1 MSTSAT
7 SRPLEGIKVLD
18 LSRVLAGPYC
28 ASLLNDLGAEV
39 IKIEMPGK
47 GDDSRDF
54 TPHIHG
60 ESTYFMLLNH
70 GKKSLTLNLK
80 SPQGRAVLEQLI
92 EGADVLV
99 ENFRPGVTTRLGIDY
114 DAVKKINPKLVY
126 ASISGF
132 GQHGPLA
139 HKAAYDHVIQ
149 AMGGIMQV
157 TGWANGEPTRVGDA
171 IGDVVSGLYC
181 SWGILAALLQRGISG
196 LGQHVD
202 VAMLDAMVSMQMVSL
217 TQLLGGIPLAGRLGN
232 AHPISAPMDSYR
244 AADGY
249 LVIAVAND
257 SLFRRL
263 AQTIG
268 KPEVVQD
275 VRFATDPQRLKHQ
288 YALRV
293 LIEEWL
299 HDKTVDGALA
309 LLDADGIP
317 AAPVWGL
324 DQLLQSPHAAE
335 RGLLHQVKH
344 PVAGEISILPQPVKL
359 SGMHQIPDL
368 MPPRLGEHTRAILSA
383 QLGLSSQE
391 MDTLE
396 QQGVI

>member
-1 MSTSAT
+1 MSVSAT

-54 TPHIHG
+54 TPHVNG

-92 EGADVLV
+92 ESADVLV

-132 GQHGPLA
+132 GQQGPLA

-157 TGWANGEPTRVGDA
+157 TGWANGAPTRGGDA
-171 IGDVVSGLYC
+171 IGDVVSGLYG
-181 SWGILAALLQRGISG
+181 SWGILAALLQRGITG

-217 TQLLGGIPLAGRLGN
+217 TQLLGGMPLAGRLGN

-257 SLFRRL
+257 SLFLRL
-263 AQTIG
+263 AQAIG
-268 KPEVVQD
+268 KPEIVQD
-275 VRFATDPQRLKHQ
+275 ARFATDPQRLKHQ
-288 YALRV
+288 YELRV

-299 HDKTVDGALA
+299 HDKTVVVALA
-309 LLDADGIP
+309 LLDAGGIP

-324 DQLLQSPHAAE
+324 DELLQSPHAAE
-335 RGLLHQVKH
+335 RGLLHQVMH

-359 SGMHQIPDL
+359 SGMNQLPDL
-368 MPPRLGEHTRAILSA
+368 MPPQLGEHTRAILSA

-391 MDTLE
+391 MDTLA

>member
-1 MSTSAT
+1 MTTHNA
-7 SRPLEGIKVLD
+7 SRPLQGVKVLD

-39 IKIEMPGK
+39 TKIEMPET
-47 GDDSRDF
+47 GDDSRAF
-54 TPHIHG
+54 TPHLNG

-80 SPQGRAVLEQLI
+80 SPEGRALLEQLI
-92 EGADVLV
+92 ESADVLV
-99 ENFRPGVTTRLGIDY
+99 ENFRPGVTARLGLDY
-114 DAVKKINPKLVY
+114 DAVNKINPKLIY

-132 GQHGPLA
+132 GQQGPLA

-181 SWGILAALLQRGISG
+181 SWGILAALLQRGKTG

-217 TQLLGGIPLAGRLGN
+217 TQLLGGMPLAGRLGN
-232 AHPISAPMDSYR
+232 SHPISAPMDSYR

-263 AQTIG
+263 ADSIG
-268 KPEVVQD
+268 KPELTQD
-275 VRFATDPQRLKHQ
+275 ARFATDPQRLKHQ
-288 YALRV
+288 YELRV
-293 LIEEWL
+293 LIEAWL
-299 HDKTVDGALA
+299 HDKSIVEALA
-309 LLDADGIP
+309 LLDQFGIP

-324 DQLLQSPHAAE
+324 DEVLKSPHVVE
-335 RGLLHQVKH
+335 RGLLHQVIH
-344 PVAGEISILPQPVKL
+344 PVAGEVTILPQPVKM
-359 SGMHQIPDL
+359 SGMTELPDL
-368 MPPRLGEHTRAILSA
+368 MPPRLGEHTREILGER
-383 QLGLSSQE
+383 LGLSTAE
-391 MDTLE
+391 MDKLQ